1 VSDRASSGS
10 ANPGIQDAI
19 AGLSIAGLLLPEAVA
34 YSGIANLK
42 PQAGI
47 VALFAGL
54 ACYALLGGS
63 RFAIVAA
70 TSSSAAVLGAATA
83 GLAVADL
90 PLRPALAAGLVLVT
104 GAYFLIAALARL
116 GNVTDF
122 IAKPVLR
129 GFAFGLAI
137 VIAVKQF
144 ATMVGVH
151 PQSAVVPL
159 FVAELLSRYA
169 AWNWVGIGVG
179 ATALAL
185 LFALG
190 RLRALPGG
198 LVVIALGI
206 AATHWLDLQRHGVSI
221 VGAIRLELTAPR
233 LPQLTRA
240 EWQRLGE
247 LGVAL
252 ALVLYSESYGS
263 IRSFAIKHG
272 DSVSPNRDLLALGVA
287 NLVSGLA
294 LGMPV
299 GAGYSATSAN
309 EAAGAASRRSGVF
322 ALGAMLVV
330 ALTLLPSL
338 ALTPEPVLAAIVI
351 HAVSRSLQPAVFKPY
366 FAWHRDRLVALAAV
380 LGVLWLGVLDGLL
393 AAIAISLMMMLRRFS
408 ESSVSVLGRLGSGH
422 DFVNVAD
429 HPDARPIAGLLI
441 LRPEEPLF
449 FANVE
454 RILALARDR
463 IVAGGTELSAVVLS
477 LEETFDLDSSSV
489 EAFLAFFDWTAAR
502 GVRLILTRVK
512 HPVHE
517 LLKAILAGAAGA
529 PHVLGLSV
537 DDAVDLALAGRASL
551 PSSFVAAFPQATAT

>member
-1 VSDRASSGS
+1 MK
-10 ANPGIQDAI
+10 NDAI

-47 VALFAGL
+47 IALVAGL

-83 GLAVADL
+83 ALAAGD
-90 PLRPALAAGLVLVT
+90 PSLRSALAAGLVLVT
-104 GAYFLIAALARL
+104 GGYFLVAGIARL

-137 VIAVKQF
+137 VIVAKQF
-144 ATMVGVH
+144 ATMVGVS
-151 PQSAVVPL
+151 PQSSAIPL
-159 FVAELLSRYA
+159 FIGELIARYA
-169 AWNWVGIGVG
+169 AWNWVGVAVG
-179 ATALAL
+179 ASALAL

-198 LVVIALGI
+198 LVVIGFGI
-206 AATHWLDLQRHGVSI
+206 AATHWLDLPRFGVAV
-221 VGAIRLELTAPR
+221 VGAIRLELAVPT
-233 LPQLTRA
+233 LPHLTRA

-252 ALVLYSESYGS
+252 AMVLYSESYGS

-272 DSVSPNRDLLALGVA
+272 DSVAPNRDLLALGVA
-287 NLVSGLA
+287 NLVSGLG
-294 LGMPV
+294 LGLPV

-309 EAAGAASRRSGVF
+309 EAAGASSRWSGAF
-322 ALGAMLVV
+322 ALAAMLVV
-330 ALTLLPSL
+330 VSTLLPSI

-351 HAVSRSLQPAVFKPY
+351 HAVSRSLHPSIFRQY

-408 ESSVSVLGRLGSGH
+408 ESSVCVLGRLGSSH
-422 DFVNVAD
+422 YFVNIAD

-463 IVAGGTELSAVVLS
+463 IVTAGTELRAVVIS
-477 LEETFDLDSSSV
+477 LEESFDLDSSSV
-489 EAFLAFFDWTAAR
+489 EAFVAFFDWAAAR
-502 GVRLILTRVK
+502 GTRLILARVK

-517 LLKAILAGAAGA
+517 LLRKVVSSARNA
-529 PHVLGLSV
+529 PELIGLSV
-537 DDAVDLALAGRASL
+537 DDAVGLALESPASAAAGSAEPAAL
-551 PSSFVAAFPQATAT
+551 PPRPSP